1 MSKRKSKKNKS
12 YVGLLLT
19 MWVFFIAAIAAFGI
33 FVFKNMDQLE
43 ESVST
48 KEEHIY
54 TVNSDPEVNTL
65 IKMYLI
71 ALASSDQASLK
82 NCVTT
87 PTQYDNMSLVE
98 DRSEIIKNYENINC
112 YYVPGPEPDSYIV
125 YTIMNITIQNV
136 DSKPLDIY
144 KPFHVVKVD
153 GKYLIDN
160 AAQSQELQDFIAE
173 LGMEKD
179 IQELYQMEQDD
190 NQSLAA
196 NDPTLAEFMD
206 KLDK

>member
-1 MSKRKSKKNKS
+1 MSKKKSKKKS

-19 MWVFFIAAIAAFGI
+19 LWLLFIAAIAAFGI
-33 FVFKNMDQLE
+33 FIIKNKDRFE
-43 ESVST
+43 EGMSA
-48 KEEHIY
+48 KNEYIY

-65 IKMYLI
+65 IKIYLI

-82 NCVTT
+82 SCVTT

-112 YYVPGPEPDSYIV
+112 YYVEGPEPDSYIV

-136 DSKPLDIY
+136 NSKPLDIY

-160 AAQSQELQDFIAE
+160 AAQSQELQDYIAK

-179 IQELYQMEQDD
+179 IQDLYKMVKDD
-190 NQSLAA
+190 QQSLAA

-206 KLDK
+206 KLDD